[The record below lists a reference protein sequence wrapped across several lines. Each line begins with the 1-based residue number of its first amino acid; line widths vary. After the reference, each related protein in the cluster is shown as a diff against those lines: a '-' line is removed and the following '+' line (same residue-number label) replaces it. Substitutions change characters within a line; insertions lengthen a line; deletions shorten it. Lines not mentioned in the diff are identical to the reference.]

1 MGSKYSIVPRGASSE
16 WVRRIGVGHRPRGG
30 GDLGI
35 KDPKAQPAEIQH
47 DADQPMKI
55 LVTGGAGFVGSHYV
69 RTLLD
74 GGYPGFGHAQVT
86 VLDKMTYAGNLANLE
101 PVAASPRFSFVRGDI
116 CDAALLATVVPG
128 HDVVINFAAESHV
141 DRSIAGAS
149 AFVAANVTGVQIL
162 LQACLDAGVSRVVQ
176 VSTDEVYGSIEMG
189 SWAEDAPLEPNSPY
203 SAAKAGG
210 DLMARAYART
220 HAMNV
225 SITRCCNNY
234 GPYQYPEKV
243 IPLFVT
249 NLLDG
254 LKVPLYGDGLNVRGW
269 VHVDDHCRGIQL
281 VLEKGQPGSVY
292 HINGDVEI
300 SNMDLTQTLLE
311 YCGASWG
318 MVARVADRK
327 GHDRRYS
334 LDDSLL
340 RGMGYVPRIPFSEGL
355 EASVR
360 WYQDNRRWW
369 ERLKQS
375 QPDLVRGTVSDTQPI
390 AVGEGPSYT
399 VRRRR
404 GTLLGR

>member
-1 MGSKYSIVPRGASSE
+1 MR
-16 WVRRIGVGHRPRGG
+16 
-30 GDLGI
+30 
-35 KDPKAQPAEIQH
+35 
-47 DADQPMKI
+47 I

-74 GGYPGFGHAQVT
+74 GRYTGFGHAQVT

-116 CDAALLATVVPG
+116 CDAALLASVVPG

-149 AFVAANVTGVQIL
+149 AFVAANVTGVQVL

-176 VSTDEVYGSIEMG
+176 VSTDEVYGSIESG
-189 SWAEDAPLEPNSPY
+189 SWAEGAPLEPNSPY

-220 HAMNV
+220 HGLNV

-234 GPYQYPEKV
+234 GPYQHPEKI

-249 NLLDG
+249 NLLDE
-254 LKVPLYGDGLNVRGW
+254 LKVPLYGDGQNVRGW
-269 VHVDDHCRGIQL
+269 IHVDDHCQGIQL
-281 VLEKGQPGSVY
+281 VLEKGQPGCIY
-292 HINGDVEI
+292 HINGDAEI
-300 SNMDLTQTLLE
+300 SNMELTQLLLE
-311 YCGASWG
+311 YCGAGWG
-318 MVARVADRK
+318 AVERVADRK

-340 RGMGYVPRIPFSEGL
+340 RGMGYAPRIPFSEGL
-355 EASVR
+355 RATVR
-360 WYQDNRRWW
+360 WYHDNRHWW
-369 ERLKQS
+369 KPLKQS
-375 QPDLVRGTVSDTQPI
+375 QPGPVPGTASQAQ
-390 AVGEGPSYT
+390 AVAVVEGPADSA
-399 VRRRR
+399 RRRR
-404 GTLLGR
+404 STLLRR